1 MTTGKVK
8 FFNSQKGFGFIIPD
22 DGSKDLFV
30 HKSAINGM
38 ITEGD
43 EVEFEVQPTQK
54 GPSAINV
61 TKI

>member
-8 FFNSQKGFGFIIPD
+8 FFNAQKGFGFIIPD

-30 HKSAINGM
+30 HKSAVTGDIN
-38 ITEGD
+38 EGD